1 MTQETNKNPLWK
13 VLGLYAAGSWIVMQ
27 VVDVL
32 TQNMG
37 LPSWVF
43 SFAVVLLVL
52 GLPIVGATAYLSGL
66 RSGTTSD
73 GSATTSDRGAPSR
86 LFTWRNAIG
95 GGVGALALWGVV
107 AAGWMLFGPGS
118 GARVTEA
125 EAADLRSVAVLP
137 FATRSSS
144 EDDRYFTEGMHDDVL
159 TQLSKIDS
167 LKVISR
173 TSVMQY
179 ADGMKPIP
187 EIAAEL
193 GVATVLEGG
202 VDRSGERVR
211 VNVQLIEAATDKHL
225 WAETYDEELTAVNV
239 FAIRSD
245 LAMKIAGAL
254 RTTLTPEAEARIEAR
269 PTESLEAFDLYAR
282 GRYLLETRGG
292 FGEMVDETL
301 ALFDQA
307 IATDS
312 TFAPA
317 WVGRADTYLSAWNW
331 RTITPAVARSATAE
345 SVERALSLDPELAEA
360 HVADAR
366 LAQMDDRPDD
376 ALAAIERALE
386 LNPGLADAHARLGQL
401 LEQMGRYT
409 EALAEARKAVDLDPL
424 SVPSRNRLAD
434 RLWYSGQYEAS
445 IEESEKILEM
455 DAGTWYAWYNIGWGH
470 AMLGRTDEALAAFG
484 ASLDASPD
492 QAETIQLGRAYVFAR
507 YGRADSALAIVSDI
521 PDESYDVSVVY
532 YLAGDPERAFSSL
545 EEALRTDPGQRMRM
559 ETDPSA
565 EPLIADARYGPLL
578 ERLGLR

>member
-1 MTQETNKNPLWK
+1 MTQETHKNPLWK

-43 SFAVVLLVL
+43 SFAVVLLVI

>member
-1 MTQETNKNPLWK
+1 MTQEPHKNSLWK
-13 VLGLYAAGSWIVMQ
+13 VLGFYAAGSWIAMQ

-43 SFAVVLLVL
+43 SFAVVLLVV
-52 GLPIVGATAYLSGL
+52 GLPIVGVTAYLSGL
-66 RSGTTSD
+66 RAGTTSD
-73 GSATTSDRGAPSR
+73 GSSMASDHGAPGR
-86 LFTWRNAIG
+86 LFTWRNAVG

-107 AAGWMLFGPGS
+107 AAGWMLLGPGS
-118 GARVTEA
+118 ESAVPEV
-125 EAADLRSVAVLP
+125 EVADLRSVAVLP

-173 TSVMQY
+173 TSVMRY
-179 ADGMKPIP
+179 ADGLKPIP

-225 WAETYDEELTAVNV
+225 WAETYDEELTAANV

-245 LAMKIAGAL
+245 LAKKIAGAL
-254 RTTLTPEAEARIEAR
+254 RTTLTPEAVARIEAR
-269 PTESLEAFDLYAR
+269 PTESLEAFDLYTR
-282 GRYLLETRGG
+282 GRYLFETRGAV
-292 FGEMVDETL
+292 GEMLEETL

-307 IATDS
+307 IAADPG
-312 TFAPA
+312 FAPA
-317 WVGRADTYLSAWNW
+317 WVGRAQTYLSAWNW
-331 RTITPAVARSATAE
+331 RWLSPEEARPPTAE
-345 SVERALSLDPELAEA
+345 SVERALTLDPELAEA
-360 HVADAR
+360 HVAASL
-366 LAQMDDRPDD
+366 LAQRDGRLEEAVEDIQR
-376 ALAAIERALE
+376 ALA
-386 LNPGLADAHARLGQL
+386 LNPGLADAHARFGQL
-401 LEQMGRYT
+401 LEQQGRYA
-409 EALAEARKAVDLDPL
+409 EALVEARRAVDLDPL
-424 SVPSRNRLAD
+424 SIPSRNRYAD

-445 IEESEKILEM
+445 IIESQKILEM
-455 DAGTWYAWYNIGWGH
+455 DAHTWYAWYNIGWGH

-484 ASLDASPD
+484 SALEASPE

-507 YGRADSALAIVSDI
+507 SGQADSALAIVSDI

-532 YLAGDPERAFSSL
+532 YEAGYPERAFSSL
-545 EEALRTDPGQRMRM
+545 EGALRVDPGQRMRM

-565 EPLIADARYGPLL
+565 EPLITDARYGPLL